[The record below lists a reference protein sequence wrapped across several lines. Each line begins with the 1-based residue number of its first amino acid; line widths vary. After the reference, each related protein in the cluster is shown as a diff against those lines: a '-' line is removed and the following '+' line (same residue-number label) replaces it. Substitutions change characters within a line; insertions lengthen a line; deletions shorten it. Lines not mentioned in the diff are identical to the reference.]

1 MVRLLLQHGGKI
13 ELGSKPMLSEAI
25 RVQAIDTVRMV
36 IESGFGILGPFKHSL
51 AELDTCEKAKIIL
64 LRGSSAEEAK
74 RAEERR
80 QDELRLLLCCPL
92 HYAARAR
99 FSNASEHH
107 KAVAIVELFPAHGAD
122 PWHSYGNETTI
133 IHDVLHQGRIVE
145 PLLAPSFGPREAG
158 RPWPDTVDGA
168 CEISKQDS
176 SIMGLAFDNLE
187 LHSTASM
194 QKSQASGFGPPKNQ
208 QDETPLHLAW
218 KDRKWDLVRTLLD
231 SRGDPLIP
239 DSKGN
244 TILHLARCLRE
255 QQCVTNLY
263 TGSRGQLQDINN
275 RVRKGFSQLLGQGV
289 GINTRNDNS
298 GTPTFANVPSLACI
312 QSLSSPKSGTLSRD
326 FLAQCMRTQQLVS
339 SLNPALREP
348 TLDIKTRKETTI
360 WKDFSRFLD
369 QAVDINTR
377 NDNGQTLYS
386 NMSAA

>member
-1 MVRLLLQHGGKI
+1 M
-13 ELGSKPMLSEAI
+13 
-25 RVQAIDTVRMV
+25 
-36 IESGFGILGPFKHSL
+36 
-51 AELDTCEKAKIIL
+51 
-64 LRGSSAEEAK
+64 
-74 RAEERR
+74 
-80 QDELRLLLCCPL
+80 
-92 HYAARAR
+92 
-99 FSNASEHH
+99 
-107 KAVAIVELFPAHGAD
+107 
-122 PWHSYGNETTI
+122 
-133 IHDVLHQGRIVE
+133 
-145 PLLAPSFGPREAG
+145 
-158 RPWPDTVDGA
+158 
-168 CEISKQDS
+168 
-176 SIMGLAFDNLE
+176 
-187 LHSTASM
+187 
-194 QKSQASGFGPPKNQ
+194 
-208 QDETPLHLAW
+208 
-218 KDRKWDLVRTLLD
+218 
-231 SRGDPLIP
+231 IP

-275 RVRKGFSQLLGQGV
+275 RVRKGFSQLLDQGV

-377 NDNGQTLYS
+377 NDNGQTPIFEYVRGLACTQSLRSPITDTLVATGADVLVRNNEGESLLHMVAKLPCNSSYRQCQGKEKFTVS
-386 NMSAA
+386 FAYLMEIGLDPFQEDTKQRTPVVCSLNEIPYVKMMTVHVECCGCVWKRRHFSIVQ